1 MDFAPA
7 HTVMQRARA
16 LRGRSCEMS
25 RTALTP
31 RCTPPMPPVTKTR
44 MPAASAMCKDAATV
58 VPPLNP
64 MATATGMS
72 RGPIFLTH
80 LARASI
86 SSSDLER
93 PTRILPETRAVVAG
107 TAPPLRTMPSSSCA
121 SSRLIG
127 YGMPWVMMADSS
139 ATTGVPLRRASW
151 ISSAITNSSGWD
163 SLRLAP
169 SANPLVTLLPVLRPV
184 SWSFSLRCALLTMR
198 GSSEV
203 CCGQKGF
210 HGSHVDTRAQS
221 PWRRTKYTPCIG
233 PTCSGISYRQDNEQG
248 RPSRMSVLDNLRAPR
263 ACFLNTRGVLL
274 GTAMLFHHMGA
285 WYFCKPT
292 VYCDSLRP
300 VSYTHLRAHETRHD
314 LVCRLLLEK
323 KKKKKTKH
331 RRV

>member
-1 MDFAPA
+1 MDLAPA
-7 HTVMQRARA
+7 HTVMQRARPIT
-16 LRGRSCEMS
+16 GRSCEMS

-107 TAPPLRTMPSSSCA
+107 MAPPLRTMPSSSCA

-127 YGMPWVMMADSS
+127 YGMPCVMMADSS

-151 ISSAITNSSGWD
+151 TSSAITNSSGWV
-163 SLRLAP
+163 SPRLTP
-169 SANPLVTLLPVLRPV
+169 WANPLVTLLPVLRPV
-184 SWSFSLRCALLTMR
+184 SWSFSLRCALLTMMD
-198 GSSEV
+198 SSEV
-203 CCGQKGF
+203 CCKRPLVQSWTNSVLSDGNAFSSYGCLVFVQAHRILREQFKTHSLG
-210 HGSHVDTRAQS
+210 GGRLRGGRYDTRQ
-221 PWRRTKYTPCIG
+221 
-233 PTCSGISYRQDNEQG
+233 
-248 RPSRMSVLDNLRAPR
+248 
-263 ACFLNTRGVLL
+263 
-274 GTAMLFHHMGA
+274 
-285 WYFCKPT
+285 
-292 VYCDSLRP
+292 VYDK
-300 VSYTHLRAHETRHD
+300 VS
-314 LVCRLLLEK
+314 
-323 KKKKKTKH
+323 
-331 RRV
+331 